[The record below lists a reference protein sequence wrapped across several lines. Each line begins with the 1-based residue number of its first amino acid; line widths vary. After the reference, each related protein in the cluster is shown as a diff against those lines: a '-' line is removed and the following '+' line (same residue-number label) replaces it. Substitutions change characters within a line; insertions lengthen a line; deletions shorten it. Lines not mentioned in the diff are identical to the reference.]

1 MKSRNSSKGSKESKK
16 VQKERK
22 TEGSVDDKKSVG
34 VGTDEP
40 ILIESSSSS
49 KSNSKERNHKVVR
62 NKRVK
67 SAVRNRGP
75 LLIRPSQTN
84 LH

>member
-1 MKSRNSSKGSKESKK
+1 MKSRNSSKSSKESKK
-16 VQKERK
+16 SKERRK
-22 TEGSVDDKKSVG
+22 TEASVDDKKSVG

-40 ILIESSSSS
+40 IRIESSSSS
-49 KSNSKERNHKVVR
+49 KSNSEERNHKRVR

-67 SAVRNRGP
+67 SAVRNRG
-75 LLIRPSQTN
+75 LLPMKPSQTN

>member
-16 VQKERK
+16 VQEERK

-40 ILIESSSSS
+40 IRIESSSTS
-49 KSNSKERNHKVVR
+49 KSNSEERNHKEVR
-62 NKRVK
+62 N
-67 SAVRNRGP
+67 
-75 LLIRPSQTN
+75 
-84 LH
+84 

>member
-67 SAVRNRGP
+67 SAIRNRGP
-75 LLIRPSQTN
+75 LLIRPS
-84 LH
+84 